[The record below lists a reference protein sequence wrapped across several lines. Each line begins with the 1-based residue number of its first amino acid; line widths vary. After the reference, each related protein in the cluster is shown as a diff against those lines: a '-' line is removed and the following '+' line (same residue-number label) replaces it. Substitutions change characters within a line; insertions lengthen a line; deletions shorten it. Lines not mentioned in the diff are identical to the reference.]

1 MTMSDAPS
9 HTPEQVGQ
17 LVLDAVKAYTTNVF
31 KDLDRLTAEYRAA
44 LEAAQPSRARAAYR
58 MLGEVGGLANNLV
71 NLSEHSL
78 EKVPT
83 GQVVGQVWGD
93 IDVFL
98 RYHVPEHHHE
108 DDLPPLHTLL
118 MDILN
123 SVSFRVFGYGHVLLD
138 GEPLP
143 KLPEE
148 SDARAYSRLTKD
160 LSSQMLAAFR
170 DDVFSMRRRVQRME
184 QKAGEGGREQAVP
197 GTPALSMGLHP
208 A

>member
-1 MTMSDAPS
+1 MSEAPS
-9 HTPEQVGQ
+9 HTREQVGL
-17 LVLDAVKAYTTNVF
+17 LVLDAVETYTRKVF
-31 KDLDRLTAEYRAA
+31 EDLDRIAADYRAA
-44 LEAAQPSRARAAYR
+44 LEASQPARARSSYT
-58 MLGEVGGLANNLV
+58 MLGEVGGLASNLV
-71 NLSEHSL
+71 NLFEHSL
-78 EKVPT
+78 KKVPPE
-83 GQVVGQVWGD
+83 QVVSQVWGD

-98 RYHVPEHHHE
+98 RYHVAEHHHE

-143 KLPEE
+143 RLPEE

-160 LSSQMLAAFR
+160 VSSRVLADFR
-170 DDVFSMRRRVQRME
+170 DDVFATRRRVQRME
-184 QKAGEGGREQAVP
+184 RRDSVVADERGATEEDQ
-197 GTPALSMGLHP
+197 ALSLSMHP

>member
-1 MTMSDAPS
+1 MSEAPS
-9 HTPEQVGQ
+9 HTPEQVGL
-17 LVLDAVKAYTTNVF
+17 LVLDAVETYTRNVF
-31 KDLDRLTAEYRAA
+31 KDLDQLTSDYRTA
-44 LEAAQPSRARAAYR
+44 LESSQPARARSAYT
-58 MLGEVGGLANNLV
+58 MLGEVGSLASNLV
-71 NLSEHSL
+71 NLLEHSL
-78 EKVPT
+78 KKVEPE
-83 GQVVGQVWGD
+83 QVVSQVWGD

-98 RYHVPEHHHE
+98 RYHVPEHHNE

-148 SDARAYSRLTKD
+148 SDPRAQSRLTKD
-160 LSSQMLAAFR
+160 ISSRVLAEFR
-170 DDVFSMRRRVQRME
+170 DDVFATRRRVQRME
-184 QKAGEGGREQAVP
+184 QRVTKPTAEGV
-197 GTPALSMGLHP
+197 GTEEDRALPLTLHP

>member
-1 MTMSDAPS
+1 MIMSDAPS
-9 HTPEQVGQ
+9 HSREQVGQ
-17 LVLDAVKAYTTNVF
+17 LVLEALETYTRNVF
-31 KDLDRLTAEYRAA
+31 KDLDRLTADYRAA
-44 LEAAQPSRARAAYR
+44 LEASKPARARSAYK
-58 MLGEVGGLANNLV
+58 MLGEVGGLASNLV
-71 NLSEHSL
+71 NLLEHSL
-78 EKVPT
+78 REIPPEE
-83 GQVVGQVWGD
+83 VVGRVWGD

-98 RYHVPEHHHE
+98 RYHVAGEHAE

-148 SDARAYSRLTKD
+148 SDARAHSRLTRD
-160 LSSQMLAAFR
+160 VSPGMLAAFR
-170 DDVFSMRRRVQRME
+170 DDVFATRRRVQRLE
-184 QKAGEGGREQAVP
+184 RKAGNVTAEQDVE
-197 GTPALSMGLHP
+197 GTPTRSMGLHP

>member
-1 MTMSDAPS
+1 MSDAPS
-9 HTPEQVGQ
+9 HTREQVGL
-17 LVLDAVKAYTTNVF
+17 LVLDAVQTYTKNVF

-44 LEAAQPSRARAAYR
+44 LEASQPARARSAYT
-58 MLGEVGGLANNLV
+58 MLGEVGGLASNLV
-71 NLSEHSL
+71 NLFEHSL
-78 EKVPT
+78 NKVPT
-83 GQVVGQVWGD
+83 EQVVGQVWGD

-123 SVSFRVFGYGHVLLD
+123 SVSFRVFGYGHVLLQ

-160 LSSQMLAAFR
+160 VSRQVLADFR
-170 DDVFSMRRRVQRME
+170 DDVFAARRRVQRLE
-184 QKAGEGGREQAVP
+184 QKAESQTHPQDHEPSHGLPLGLN
-197 GTPALSMGLHP
+197 PA
-208 A
+208 